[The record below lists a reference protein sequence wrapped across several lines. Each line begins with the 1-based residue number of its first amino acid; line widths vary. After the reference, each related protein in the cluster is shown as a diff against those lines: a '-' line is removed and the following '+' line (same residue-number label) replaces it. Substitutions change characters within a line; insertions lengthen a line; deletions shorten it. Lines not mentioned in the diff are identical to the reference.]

1 MYRCAFEK
9 DDPMDLNELLHA
21 HQVAVIKANLA
32 GNDHVREHHATKLAS
47 YAERIRKLRGLR
59 SEEQVALDAE
69 SPEMILCASYAG
81 DDHSRSSKAL
91 IEDWESEGGSL
102 KVQTVPQISESS
114 VHFYHVGRFVYTDL
128 ALATAEHKRQSLA
141 ASARGAA

>member
-1 MYRCAFEK
+1 
-9 DDPMDLNELLHA
+9 MDLNELLHA
-21 HQVAVIKANLA
+21 HQVEVIKANLA
-32 GNDHVREHHATKLAS
+32 GDDDVREHHATKLAS
-47 YAERIRKLRGLR
+47 YAERIRKLRGLC
-59 SEEQVALDAE
+59 SEEQVAMDAE

-81 DDHSRSSKAL
+81 DGHTMSSKAL

-102 KVQTVPQISESS
+102 RAPPVPQISESS

-141 ASARGAA
+141 ATPPGAA